1 MTYEIQM
8 PPNES
13 YIQNAAQFD
22 VEKKIDEKTAIW
34 KEKTCSFEIQMS
46 LKNDKDKMNKV
57 H

>member
-1 MTYEIQM
+1 M